1 MASVLQSLNFK
12 YENNTVSGSEVFIV
26 YGVATASAAAQAVS
40 RTPGSGGLTVAN
52 PFGGPAAIV
61 QSVNVQAVTDA
72 VQTWTVTVE
81 WAAEQGDASYAQ
93 VTSDIGGTFIDVWR
107 SQSAPSNGD
116 PTGSDI
122 AGTKVDSAGEP
133 VSVFCWQTSLQ
144 VVRRYSGNSVPWS
157 TIWGNLG
164 KRNSVVMEG
173 AAIGQLLFKG
183 VKASSIGKCRYEV
196 TYDFMGDQFFHCRQ
210 VPTRESDGRVKLVDN
225 QAYEVKWYQPFTAKA
240 ALHTMLGTYD
250 VCDD

>member
-1 MASVLQSLNFK
+1 MTAVLQSVNFK
-12 YENNTVSGSEVFIV
+12 YENNTVSGSEVFVV
-26 YGVATASAAAQAVS
+26 YGESTASAAASAVS
-40 RTPGSGGLTVAN
+40 RTPGSNANLVAN
-52 PFGGPAAIV
+52 PFGGPQAIV
-61 QSVNVQAVTDA
+61 QSVNVQAVADA

-81 WAAEQGDASYAQ
+81 WAAEQGDTSYAQ
-93 VTSDIGGTFIDVWR
+93 VSSDIGGTFIDIWR
-107 SQSAPSNGD
+107 SVAAPSAGD
-116 PTGSDI
+116 PTGLDI
-122 AGTKVDSAGEP
+122 GGTKVDSAGEP

-144 VVRRYSGNSVPWS
+144 IVRRYSGNAIPWS

-164 KRNSVVMEG
+164 KRNSTAMEG

-210 VPTRESDGRVKLVDN
+210 VPTREADGRVKLTSN
-225 QAYEVKWYQPFTAKA
+225 QAYEVKWYQPFTTKA
-240 ALHTMLGTYD
+240 NLVTMLGTYD